1 MSTTIVYRLR
11 DEYVNEPGAEF
22 QGGLIK
28 VSETEELNVGDAL
41 KKGKGEI
48 HADAENNALTI
59 ALDAYD
65 PLERVDIRVET
76 GDKDVTVKDLQAQLK
91 ERGLAT
97 TGSKA
102 ELEARLAE
110 NDEQARAEAEA
121 AEADAERAEQAADN
135 INQEA

>member
-11 DEYVNEPGAEF
+11 DEYANEPGVEF
-22 QGGLIK
+22 EGGLIK
-28 VSETEELNVGDAL
+28 VSETEELNIGEAL

-48 HADAENNALTI
+48 HADGENNALTI

-65 PLERVDIRVET
+65 PLERVDIRVNT
-76 GDKDVTVKDLQAQLK
+76 DKDVTVKDLQAQLK

-102 ELEARLAE
+102 ELEARLA
-110 NDEQARAEAEA
+110 DHDDQAQAEAEA